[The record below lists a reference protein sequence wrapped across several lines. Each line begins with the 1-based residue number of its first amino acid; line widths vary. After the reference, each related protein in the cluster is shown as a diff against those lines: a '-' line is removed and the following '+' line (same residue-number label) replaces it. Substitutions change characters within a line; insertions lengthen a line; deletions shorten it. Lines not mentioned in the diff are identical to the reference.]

1 MRTRLLRNLAAP
13 VIILGVWQ
21 LLSHLG
27 LIKPVIL
34 PSPVAVVERFGLY
47 VLPVQSLA
55 ESAGVADWIWSSELL
70 SDLVASLTSAPR
82 PDLSRVRSDSQVT
95 FIRVSVMPGYSKDK
109 MQLSPAV
116 HQAMVGTEAAVSLN
130 AALLGRLIDR
140 GYSTTDVIAVSVDPK
155 GGVTVFV
162 NK

>member
-1 MRTRLLRNLAAP
+1 MRRLAVWTAIGLLA
-13 VIILGVWQ
+13 
-21 LLSHLG
+21 LSSG
-27 LIKPVIL
+27 SQAAMS
-34 PSPVAVVERFGLY
+34 SPLT
-47 VLPVQSLA
+47 LS
-55 ESAGVADWIWSSELL
+55 DKSSL

-109 MQLSPAV
+109 MRLSPAAR
-116 HQAMVGTEAAVSLN
+116 QAMVGTEAAVSLN
-130 AALLGRLIDR
+130 AALLGRLIDA